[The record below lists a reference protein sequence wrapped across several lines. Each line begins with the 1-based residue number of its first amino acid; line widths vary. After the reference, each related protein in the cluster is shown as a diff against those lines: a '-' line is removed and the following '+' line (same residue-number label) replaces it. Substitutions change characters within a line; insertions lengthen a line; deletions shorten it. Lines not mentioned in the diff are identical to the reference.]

1 VQLFYSLSFQA
12 PHSQAPFWHNAIK
25 QSMPHVIDW
34 RLARRPPTQKS
45 RLAAGSLLNVLNG
58 FGLANC
64 QLLTASIDTSPV
76 DPAPD

>member
-1 VQLFYSLSFQA
+1 MKK
-12 PHSQAPFWHNAIK
+12 HRAIVLLLIF
-25 QSMPHVIDW
+25 SATAFSSAV
-34 RLARRPPTQKS
+34 LAQCDTQKS